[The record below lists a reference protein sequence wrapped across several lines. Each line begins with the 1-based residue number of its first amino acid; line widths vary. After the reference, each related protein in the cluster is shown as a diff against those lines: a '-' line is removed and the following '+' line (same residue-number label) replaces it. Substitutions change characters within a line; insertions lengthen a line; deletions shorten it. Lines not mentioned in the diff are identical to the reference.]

1 MLSERFFEDFM
12 WYVLNHPAARR
23 MVSHTHPCPDMVR
36 YMSPERSPCDRH
48 PALSVELEAETE
60 KPTDPVQ

>member
-1 MLSERFFEDFM
+1 M